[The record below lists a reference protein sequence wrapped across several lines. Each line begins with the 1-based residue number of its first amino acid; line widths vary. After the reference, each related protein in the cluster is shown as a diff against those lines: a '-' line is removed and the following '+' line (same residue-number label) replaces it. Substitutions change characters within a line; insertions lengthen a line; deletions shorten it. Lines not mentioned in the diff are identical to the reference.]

1 VEHPEVIIEL
11 GLVLVGLAVLA
22 RTAVRIGIPTIP
34 LYLVAGLAFGE
45 GGILPLVTTEGF
57 VEIGAEIGLILLLLM
72 LGLEYSAS
80 QLLDTLRSTTRPAVL
95 DLVANYVPGF
105 LIGWVLSGDLIA
117 AAFIGGVTYV
127 SSSGVAAKL
136 LQDVR
141 GEDDEE
147 RGFVLSILIVEDLA
161 MALYLPLLAGLVI
174 GGDSLNSIGTALI
187 AIAAVVA
194 IIWLALR
201 FDVGISRVVFSR
213 SDEALLLTIMGL
225 TILVAGLAELIQVS
239 AAVAALLVGILLAG
253 PAARTAHDLL
263 TPLRDL
269 FAALFFAF
277 FGLTVDPASIPPVLP
292 QALLLAGVTGAT
304 KFASAFYSARRS
316 GLSVKHAR
324 HAATILVSRG
334 EFSIII
340 AGLGVAAAVDPELGP
355 VAVSYVLLM
364 VVTGP
369 LIARFARTH
378 DHDHPAPPSSAV
390 ASRQDT
396 P

>member
-1 VEHPEVIIEL
+1 VEHPEVIVEL

-22 RTAVRIGIPTIP
+22 RLAARLGIPTIP
-34 LYLVAGLAFGE
+34 LYLLAGLAFGD

-57 VEIGAEIGLILLLLM
+57 VQIGAEIGLILLLLM
-72 LGLEYSAS
+72 LGLEYSAK
-80 QLLDTLRSTTRPAVL
+80 QLLTTLRSTTRPALL
-95 DLVANYVPGF
+95 DLFANYVPGF
-105 LIGWVLSGDLIA
+105 LIGLLLSGDLIA

-136 LQDVR
+136 LHDVR

-147 RGFVLSILIVEDLA
+147 RGFVLSILVVEDLA
-161 MALYLPLLAGLVI
+161 MALYLPLLAALVI
-174 GGDSLNSIGTALI
+174 GGGSLASVGTALG
-187 AIAAVVA
+187 AIAAVSVV
-194 IIWLALR
+194 IWIALR

-253 PAARTAHDLL
+253 PAARGAHNLL

-277 FGLTVDPASIPPVLP
+277 FGLTVNPASIPPVLP

-304 KFASAFYSARRS
+304 KFASTYLSARHV
-316 GLSVKHAR
+316 GLSPTHAK

-355 VAVSYVLLM
+355 IAVSYVMLM
-364 VVTGP
+364 VVAGP
-369 LIARFARTH
+369 LLARLARTH
-378 DHDHPAPPSSAV
+378 DHEGPPATASMG

-396 P
+396 L